1 MNPYYDNAASGMIVG
16 WRQKHGRDELFRA
29 VEEGICFE
37 FKLAMEGI
45 QAASGERINEYVI
58 LGGGSNS
65 DLWCQTAADILGAT
79 VTPSPH
85 RRGDQPGRGDP
96 RRLRCRLVPIG
107 RGGRLGHD
115 RHGRELQA
123 RRQDQ
128 RCTTACSR
136 RSTGLFPGVQPAA
149 APGLACERS

>member
-79 VTPSPH
+79 VTEPTP
-85 RRGDQPGRGDP
+85 
-96 RRLRCRLVPIG
+96 
-107 RGGRLGHD
+107 
-115 RHGRELQA
+115 
-123 RRQDQ
+123 
-128 RCTTACSR
+128 SR
-136 RSTGLFPGVQPAA
+136 RPTWARGSS
-149 APGLACERS
+149 APTVSAGTHRSRRPPRP